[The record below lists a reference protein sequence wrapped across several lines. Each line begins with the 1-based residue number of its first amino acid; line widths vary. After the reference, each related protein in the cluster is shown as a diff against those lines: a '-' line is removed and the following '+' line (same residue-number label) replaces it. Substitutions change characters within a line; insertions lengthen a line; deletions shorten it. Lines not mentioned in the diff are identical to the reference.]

1 MPLLGAHMSV
11 AGGIYKAAEESE
23 AHLCQTVQVFTKNAS
38 QWKGKPLSQ
47 EDIDNFRRAA
57 RKANL
62 KHNLSHNSYL
72 INLASPDDEMFA
84 KSIEAFVDE
93 MQRAEQLELDY
104 LVAHPGSHLK
114 TGEEAGISRIAN
126 GLDEIHRRCP
136 DFKVMILL
144 EITAGQGTNL
154 GCKFEHMAGILK
166 LSKHA
171 EKLGIC
177 FDTCH
182 AFAAGYPLFPK
193 ADYDATWQEFDTL
206 IGIKKLKAFHLNDSK
221 KGLGSRVDRHEHIG
235 KGALGIEP
243 FRLILND
250 PRFASLPMVLET
262 PKEEGDNHD
271 MDGVNLTVLRNL
283 ISAR

>member
-72 INLASPDDEMFA
+72 INLASPDDGMFA

-114 TGEEAGISRIAN
+114 TGEEAGIARIAN

-166 LSKHA
+166 LVKHA

-235 KGALGIEP
+235 KGALGLEP

>member
-57 RKANL
+57 KKANL

-114 TGEEAGISRIAN
+114 TGEEAGIARIAN

-235 KGALGIEP
+235 KGALGLEP

>member
-11 AGGIYKAAEESE
+11 AGGIYKAAEESA
-23 AHLCQTVQVFTKNAS
+23 AHQCQTVQVFTKNAS
-38 QWKGKPLSQ
+38 QWKGKPLTQ

-57 RKANL
+57 KKAEL

-72 INLASPDDEMFA
+72 INLASPDDELFA

-93 MQRAEQLELDY
+93 MERAEQLELDY
-104 LVAHPGSHLK
+104 LVAHPGAHVK
-114 TGEEAGISRIAN
+114 TGEEAGIKRIAQ
-126 GLDEIHRRCP
+126 GLDEIQRRCT

-144 EITAGQGTNL
+144 EITAGQGSTL
-154 GCKFEHMAGILK
+154 GYKFDHMGQIFK
-166 LSKHA
+166 QTKHA
-171 EKLGIC
+171 DKLGIC

-193 ADYDATWQEFDTL
+193 VDYDATWQEFDTL
-206 IGIKKLKAFHLNDSK
+206 IGINKLKAFHLNDSK

-235 KGALGIEP
+235 KGALGLEP

-250 PRFASLPMVLET
+250 PRFANLPMVLET

-271 MDGVNLTVLRNL
+271 MDGVNLTALRDLLQSN
-283 ISAR
+283 

>member
-57 RKANL
+57 KKANL
-62 KHNLSHNSYL
+62 KNNLSHNSYL

-114 TGEEAGISRIAN
+114 TGEEAGIARIAN

-166 LSKHA
+166 LVKHA

-235 KGALGIEP
+235 KGALGLEP

>member
-72 INLASPDDEMFA
+72 INLASPDDGMFA

-114 TGEEAGISRIAN
+114 TGEEAGIARIAN

-166 LSKHA
+166 LVKHA

-235 KGALGIEP
+235 KGALGLEP

-250 PRFASLPMVLET
+250 PRFASLPIVLET

>member
-38 QWKGKPLSQ
+38 KWKGKPLSQ

-72 INLASPDDEMFA
+72 INLASPDDGMFA

-114 TGEEAGISRIAN
+114 TGEEAGISRIAH

-166 LSKHA
+166 LVKHA

-235 KGALGIEP
+235 KGALGLEP

>member
-38 QWKGKPLSQ
+38 QWKGKPLTQ

-57 RKANL
+57 RKADL

-114 TGEEAGISRIAN
+114 TGEEAGIARIAN

-166 LSKHA
+166 LVKHA

-235 KGALGIEP
+235 KGALGLEP

>member
-38 QWKGKPLSQ
+38 QWKGKPLTQ

-57 RKANL
+57 KKADL

-114 TGEEAGISRIAN
+114 TGEEAGIARIAN

-166 LSKHA
+166 LVKHA

-235 KGALGIEP
+235 KGALGLEP

>member
-72 INLASPDDEMFA
+72 INLASPEDEMFA

-114 TGEEAGISRIAN
+114 TGEEAGIARIAN

-166 LSKHA
+166 LVKHA

-235 KGALGIEP
+235 KGALGLEP

>member
-72 INLASPDDEMFA
+72 INLASPEDEMFA

-114 TGEEAGISRIAN
+114 TGEEAGIARIAN

-235 KGALGIEP
+235 KGALGLEP

>member
-57 RKANL
+57 KKANL

-114 TGEEAGISRIAN
+114 TGEEAGIARIAN

-166 LSKHA
+166 LVKHA

-235 KGALGIEP
+235 KGALGLEP

>member
-114 TGEEAGISRIAN
+114 TGEEAGIARIAN

-235 KGALGIEP
+235 KGALGLEP

>member
-114 TGEEAGISRIAN
+114 TGEEAGIARIAN

-166 LSKHA
+166 LVKHT

-235 KGALGIEP
+235 KGALGLEP

>member
-114 TGEEAGISRIAN
+114 TGEEAGIARIAN

-166 LSKHA
+166 LVKHA

-235 KGALGIEP
+235 KGALGLEP